1 MKNLLIALLA
11 SLTLSITPTY
21 AVDSKPDLSN
31 VAASTV
37 HLLISDT
44 EGPIGR
50 CTGEFISPRL
60 LLTAGHC
67 VEFKSFAHYNVPLPN
82 GKMAEVKPIAFSQF
96 GDVAIFK
103 ITDDN
108 VSKSNITIAPS
119 ATLNYDDKLYVY
131 CYNGDDVKP
140 TFAETSYLTNDTM
153 TLEGALVNTP
163 EVIVL
168 TDAINPGCSGGGVY
182 IIDGNNEY
190 ILVGTVSGRFERT
203 GKDNKTT
210 TFATFATLNSI
221 HNILE

>member
-21 AVDSKPDLSN
+21 AVDSKPDLST

-37 HLLISDT
+37 HLLISGTDG
-44 EGPIGR
+44 EIGR
-50 CTGEFISPRL
+50 CTGEFISDKL

-67 VEFKSFAHYNVPLPN
+67 VEFNSYAYYNVPLPN
-82 GKMAEVKPIAFSQF
+82 GKIAALKPIAFSQF

-108 VSKSNITIAPS
+108 ASKTNITIAPS
-119 ATLNYDDKLYVY
+119 ATLNYNDSLFVY

-140 TFAETSYLTNDTM
+140 TFVETSFITNDSM
-153 TLEGALVNTP
+153 MLEGALVFTP
-163 EVIVL
+163 EIIVS
-168 TDAINPGCSGGGVY
+168 TDSVHPGCSGGGVY
-182 IIDGNNEY
+182 VIDNNNEY
-190 ILVGTVSGRFERT
+190 ILVGTVSGLFDR
-203 GKDNKTT
+203 KDKNNKTT
-210 TFATFATLNSI
+210 TYATFTTLNSI